1 MLIIGLS
8 LFPKS
13 HCTVFSYVQILCSWL
28 LENNERLIISTCFPC
43 FSQVKMDNFSIL
55 IVHAKLL
62 MLIQDV
68 KL

>member
-13 HCTVFSYVQILCSWL
+13 HCIVFSKVQILCSWL
-28 LENNERLIISTCFPC
+28 LGNNERLIISTCFPC
-43 FSQVKMDNFSIL
+43 FSQVKMDIFSIL

>member
-1 MLIIGLS
+1 MLIIGIS

-13 HCTVFSYVQILCSWL
+13 GYTVFFK
-28 LENNERLIISTCFPC
+28 E
-43 FSQVKMDNFSIL
+43 KMDIFSIL

-62 MLIQDV
+62 MFIQDV